1 MNAQEVIAR
10 FRLMGPQ
17 DPNVLYT
24 FFADHAR
31 EFTLM
36 SGDYLHEPLH
46 WSLFFRELAVESHTI
61 PSFDEVPSPPA
72 LELRTALQTTRT
84 PQVRW
89 PTEPACPD
97 CDHVHEGR
105 GECGH
110 YLGEEKFCHCPSKV
124 SA

>member
-1 MNAQEVIAR
+1 MNARAVIAQ
-10 FRLMGPQ
+10 FQKMGPQ

-36 SGDYLHEPLH
+36 SGDYLHEPRD
-46 WSLFFRELAVESHTI
+46 WSLFFREPAVESRTI
-61 PSFDEVPSPPA
+61 SCFDEVPIG
-72 LELRTALQTTRT
+72 LELRTALKTTRV

-89 PTEPACPD
+89 PTNHACPD
-97 CDHVHEGR
+97 CFHEHEGR
-105 GECGH
+105 EECGH